1 MFRAGAFKATRGS
14 NMALSTTKRRSMP
27 DTSVIGLQTQR
38 LFLRQWHEGDLPPFV
53 QLNADPRVMEF
64 YPRPLTREESDET
77 ARKIQSL
84 IASADGVY
92 GRSS

>member
-1 MFRAGAFKATRGS
+1 
-14 NMALSTTKRRSMP
+14 MP

-38 LFLRQWHEGDLPPFV
+38 LFLRQWREGDLPPSV

-64 YPRPLTREESDET
+64 YPRPLTREESGET

>member
-1 MFRAGAFKATRGS
+1 
-14 NMALSTTKRRSMP
+14 MP

-38 LFLRQWHEGDLPPFV
+38 LFLRQWHEGDLPPFA